1 MNRFNNI
8 SNTQLAAIIEEWIKN
23 ERDRKLMKRRLIDGV
38 SLERLAEEFELSAKQ
53 VFRITNKYYDVL
65 YELCTEWQAISV

>member
-1 MNRFNNI
+1 MNRFDTI
-8 SNTQLAAIIEEWIKN
+8 SNTQLTAIIEEWIKN

>member
-8 SNTQLAAIIEEWIKN
+8 SNTQLTAIIEEWIKN

-38 SLERLAEEFELSAKQ
+38 SLERLAEEFELSPKQ
-53 VFRITNKYYDVL
+53 TYRITNKYYDYL
-65 YELCTEWQAISV
+65 YDLCTEWAAISL

>member
-1 MNRFNNI
+1 MNRFDTI
-8 SNTQLAAIIEEWIKN
+8 SNTQLTAIIEEWIKN

-53 VFRITNKYYDVL
+53 VFRITNKYYDIL
-65 YELCTEWQAISV
+65 YQLCTEWQAISV

>member
-1 MNRFNNI
+1 MIRFDNI
-8 SNTQLAAIIEEWIKN
+8 SNTDLTKLINDWIKC
-23 ERDRKLMKRRLIDGV
+23 ERDRNLMKRRLIDGV